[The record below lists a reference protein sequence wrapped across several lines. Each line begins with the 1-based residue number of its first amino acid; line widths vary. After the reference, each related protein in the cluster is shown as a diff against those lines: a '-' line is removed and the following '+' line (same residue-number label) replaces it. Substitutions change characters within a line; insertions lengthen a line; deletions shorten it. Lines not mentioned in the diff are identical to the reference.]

1 MIAAIY
7 ARKSTE
13 QIGVSDAEKSVAR
26 QVDQARAFAAAQGW
40 SVHDAHVYQDDGI
53 SGAEFANRPGLVR
66 LLAALDQRRRSAP
79 FQALIVSDLD
89 RLGREQLETGYVL
102 KQLATAGVRV
112 FSYLEQRE
120 IALDSP
126 IATFMMQVQ
135 AFGATLE
142 REKARQRTYDAML
155 RKAKAGQVT
164 GGKGLGYDN
173 VPADTGGKVR
183 VVDDDQ
189 AAVVREI
196 FARCARGQ
204 GLRAIAHA
212 LNAAGAE
219 CPRAQQGRPL
229 GWCPSSVRE
238 ALYRPLYRGEIVWN
252 QTRKRNT
259 WGVKQ
264 QQRRPDAE
272 RIVVAAPQ
280 LRIVSEELWT
290 AAHDRLAAAR
300 ATYLRHTDGR
310 VWGKP
315 TNGIESKYLLS
326 GLMQCSVC
334 GGGVYVSSRSH
345 GHVREHFYACT
356 T

>member
-1 MIAAIY
+1 MISAIY

-13 QIGVSDAEKSVAR
+13 QTGVADEEKSVAR
-26 QVDQARAFAAAQGW
+26 QIAHARAFAGARGW
-40 SVHDAHVYQDDGI
+40 IVDDAHVYQDDGV

-66 LLAALDQRRRSAP
+66 LLSALDQRRRSAP
-79 FQALIVSDLD
+79 FQVLIISDLD

-102 KQLATAGVRV
+102 KQIATAGVRV
-112 FSYLEQRE
+112 FSYLEDRE

-126 IATFMMQVQ
+126 VATFMMQVQ

-164 GGKGLGYDN
+164 GGKVFGYDN

-183 VVDDDQ
+183 VVVDDQ
-189 AAVVREI
+189 AAIIREI
-196 FARCARGQ
+196 FERCARGQ

-212 LNAAGAE
+212 LNAAGAP
-219 CPRAQQGRPL
+219 CPRAQQERPH

-264 QQRRPDAE
+264 QHRRPEGD
-272 RIVVAAPQ
+272 RIVVPAPQ
-280 LRIVSEELWT
+280 LRIVS
-290 AAHDRLAAAR
+290 
-300 ATYLRHTDGR
+300 
-310 VWGKP
+310 
-315 TNGIESKYLLS
+315 
-326 GLMQCSVC
+326 
-334 GGGVYVSSRSH
+334 
-345 GHVREHFYACT
+345 
-356 T
+356 